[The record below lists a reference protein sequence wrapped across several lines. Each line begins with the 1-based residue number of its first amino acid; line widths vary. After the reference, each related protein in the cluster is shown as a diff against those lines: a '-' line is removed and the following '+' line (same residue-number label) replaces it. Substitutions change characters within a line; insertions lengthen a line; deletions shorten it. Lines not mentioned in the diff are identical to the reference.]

1 MQSQKEIEQLFH
13 LFLADQC
20 TEKEL
25 GLLAAYFNASEN
37 EFLLKS
43 LIKKELEAFENIQ
56 PVQKDISQSFLNSVF
71 QQIKKRIHHP
81 GDNDKTKY

>member
-1 MQSQKEIEQLFH
+1 MQSQKEIEQLFN

-25 GLLAAYFNASEN
+25 SLLAAYFNASEN

-43 LIKKELEAFENIQ
+43 LIKRELEAFENIQ
-56 PVQKDISQSFLNSVF
+56 PIQKDVSQSFLNEVF
-71 QQIKKRIHHP
+71 QQIKKRIHHSDD
-81 GDNDKTKY
+81 GDKTK